1 MLRWIP
7 YAMVRIAAF
16 FAAGILVAIYFPDA
30 FSLQHVVIVSAC
42 LVLTCFL
49 VVFFFN
55 RRKIGL
61 ISGLVGLLAVT
72 SLGYVHVLIR
82 TGDVNR
88 TLFQSVD
95 GPTSAYLAIVR
106 SSPESKA
113 RSWKIE
119 VEIVAT
125 KNTYWQPEKGR
136 VLLYVSK
143 DIGQVPWKYGDKLLI
158 KGSPQALK
166 PPANPGEFDFKR
178 FLSFKSI
185 YHQQF
190 VRPAQIRWVAPADR
204 KGFIYYSH
212 QAREWAQLKINQYVA
227 GEQQQAIA
235 AALVLGVTD
244 GIDTDLLSAYAAS
257 GAMHVLAVSGLHVG
271 IIYGILL
278 FLLRPLNRFAWSR
291 WTVAVVSLV
300 CLWVFAFVTGLSP
313 SVLRAVVM
321 FSFVAIA
328 RPFGKRTNIYNTLA
342 ASAFVLLLYNP
353 YLIMSVGFQLSYL
366 AVLGIVYLQRPIYN
380 LWDVESRIGDW
391 VWQITC
397 VSIAAQAATFSL
409 GLLYFHQFPVYFLI
423 SNLFVIPLSTAV
435 LVLGILV
442 LAFSFISP
450 FTIMLGKLL
459 TGIIYLLNETVLITE
474 KLPFSLI
481 SDIHITT
488 LQCWLLMIFLLCLIL
503 IFEFRKVR
511 WLYASVIFAIHF
523 SCLQWN
529 HFFDSINRRQFIVYS
544 VSGHYAFEFIMNG
557 QSYFIADSALLQDND
572 RQRFHIR
579 PNRQLNGVARVRGV
593 ESLPAA
599 KWTKNML
606 IVEWQAK
613 TIAHISKKGDN
624 TPHHFQVDYLVVSNN
639 SFPLNKKWTG
649 SKKIGKLIVDGSNS
663 RTYITKMRKFATA
676 ENIPFY
682 SLLDEGAF
690 TLTN

>member
-1 MLRWIP
+1 
-7 YAMVRIAAF
+7 MVRIAAF
-16 FAAGILVAIYFPDA
+16 LVAGILVAIYFPGV
-30 FSLQHVVIVSAC
+30 FGLQQAVTLSTI
-42 LVLTCFL
+42 LVLGYFL
-49 VVFFFN
+49 VNFFF
-55 RRKIGL
+55 RGRKAGL
-61 ISGLVGLLAVT
+61 ASGLVGLLAIS
-72 SLGYVHVLIR
+72 SLGYVLVLIR
-82 TGDVNR
+82 TGEGDR
-88 TLFQSVD
+88 TLLQSAKE
-95 GPTSAYLAIVR
+95 PTKAYLAIVR

-113 RSWKIE
+113 KSWKFE
-119 VEIVAT
+119 VEVAAI
-125 KNTYWQPEKGR
+125 KNSRWRQAKGR

-143 DIGQVPWKYGDKLLI
+143 GIGEVSWKYGDQLLI
-158 KGSPQALK
+158 KGSPQALR

-178 FLSFKSI
+178 YLSFKNI

-190 VRPAQIRWVAPADR
+190 VLPEQVRWIAPADR
-204 KGFIYYSH
+204 RGFIYYSH
-212 QAREWAQLKINQYVA
+212 QARAWAQSKLNQYVA
-227 GEQQQAIA
+227 GEQRQAIA

-244 GIDTDLLSAYAAS
+244 GIDTDLLNAYAAS

-278 FLLRPLNRFAWSR
+278 VLLRPLNRFAWSR
-291 WTVAVVSLV
+291 WAVASISLI

-328 RPFGKRTNIYNTLA
+328 RPFGKQTNIYNTLA

-380 LWDVESRIGDW
+380 LWEVENRLGDW
-391 VWQITC
+391 IWQITC
-397 VSIAAQAATFSL
+397 VSIAAQMATFSL

-450 FTIMLGKLL
+450 LAIMFGKML
-459 TGIIYLLNETVLITE
+459 TGIIYLLNETVFLTE

-481 SDIHITT
+481 SDIYITT
-488 LQCWLLMIFLLCLIL
+488 LQCWLLMAFLLCLIFL
-503 IFEFRKVR
+503 FEFRSSR
-511 WLYASVIFAIHF
+511 WLFASVIFGIVFCYA
-523 SCLQWN
+523 QWN
-529 HFFDSINRRQFIVYS
+529 HFFNSVNRSQFIVYS
-544 VSGHYAFEFIMNG
+544 VSGHHAFEFIKNG
-557 QSYFIADSALLQDND
+557 QSYFKSDSAFLEDND

-579 PNRQLNGVARVRGV
+579 PNRLLNGVARVSGV

-606 IVEWQAK
+606 MVEWQTK
-613 TIAHISKKGDN
+613 TIAHISEKGNN
-624 TPHHFQVDYLVVSNN
+624 TPLNFQVDYLIVSNN
-639 SFPLNKKWTG
+639 SLAFDKEWTG
-649 SKKIGKLIVDGSNS
+649 SENIGKLIVDGSNS
-663 RTYITKMRKFATA
+663 RTYINKMRNFAM
-676 ENIPFY
+676 EKKIPFY
-682 SLLDEGAF
+682 SVLDEGAF